1 MKKLLVTI
9 LALVYLGSSTGAVM
23 HLHFCMGKLAETSFS
38 KNNNPTCGKCGM
50 KTSQKKGGCCK
61 DESKFVKNEQD
72 QKASITHFEFQQQ
85 AVAILPVATCM
96 VAEAKIS
103 NPLLIAYAPNAPP
116 DLHAPAVY
124 LRVCSFLI

>member
-1 MKKLLVTI
+1 MVTI

-23 HLHFCMGKLAETSFS
+23 HLHYCMGKLAETSFS
-38 KNNNPTCGKCGM
+38 KTNNPTCGKCGM
-50 KTSQKKGGCCK
+50 KTSKKKGGCCK
-61 DESKFVKNEQD
+61 DESKFVKNDQD

-85 AVAILPVATCM
+85 AIALLPMVTYM
-96 VAEAKIS
+96 VAEAKLS
-103 NPLLIAYAPNAPP
+103 NQLLIAYAPNAPP

>member
-9 LALVYLGSSTGAVM
+9 LALVYLGSSTGGVM
-23 HLHFCMGKLAETSFS
+23 HLHYCMGKLAETSFT

-72 QKASITHFEFQQQ
+72 QKASLTHFEFQQQ
-85 AVAILPVATCM
+85 LVALLPSTIYM
-96 VAEAKIS
+96 VTEE
-103 NPLLIAYAPNAPP
+103 NLCNQLLITYAANAPP
-116 DLHAPAVY
+116 DIHAPAVY

>member
-1 MKKLLVTI
+1 MVTI

-23 HLHFCMGKLAETSFS
+23 HVHYCMGKLAETSFS
-38 KNNNPTCGKCGM
+38 KKLNDSCSKCGM

-72 QKASITHFEFQQQ
+72 QKASLSQFEFQQQ
-85 AVAILPVATCM
+85 AIAIEPSSCFTLSTPTL
-96 VAEAKIS
+96 S
-103 NPLLIAYAPNAPP
+103 SLLLTAYAPNAPP
-116 DLHAPAVY
+116 DIHAPAIY